1 MKMNQRWTEPF
12 ARRRFFRAGAM
23 GLGFSALASML
34 MAQPSLASLRE
45 PKGNLSFMKGGPSQ
59 VDTDFKPA
67 LQRDHGK
74 PRLPSPRF
82 SRQDRNLLASP
93 WSFDRYGE
101 SGHAISELFPNL
113 SNHAD
118 ELCFVHS
125 LHGTN
130 PAHGAATLKLHT
142 GSDNLIRPGMG
153 AWVSYGLGSENENLP
168 AYVTI
173 CPTLAHGGAQ
183 NWGSAFLP
191 TVHQGCPIGNA
202 SDLADKAKIRHISNG
217 KLTFVQQRSQLAM
230 IRSLNESS
238 HLKGGFG
245 EERLNQR
252 IDSFELAFRM
262 QGSVPEAQDISGETL
277 STRKLYGLDTPLTK
291 DFGQQCL
298 MARRFAERGVRF
310 VQVTHSDQKVQW
322 DQHGNLRAGHAERAA
337 QVDLPIAGL
346 LSDLKARGM
355 LDDTLV
361 VWGGEFGRTPTVQG
375 PKMDGRDHN
384 PHGFTIWMAGG
395 GVKGGFA
402 YGSTDEYGYYA
413 QENPVHVHDFHATL
427 LALLGLDHEKLTY
440 RHAGRISDSP
450 AWREGGRDFRIER
463 DNRQSAE
470 VIEQSAESFAGDLN
484 SVQGRVINVLF
495 EFFFGFE
502 IGVLISNFRCDAS

>member
-1 MKMNQRWTEPF
+1 MNQRLTEPF
-12 ARRRFFRAGAM
+12 ARRAFFRTGAM
-23 GLGFSALASML
+23 GLGFSALTSL
-34 MAQPSLASLRE
+34 LTGKINPSRFPQRAKRVIFL
-45 PKGNLSFMKGGPSQ
+45 FMKGGPSQ
-59 VDTDFKPA
+59 VDTFDYKPA

-74 PRLPSPRF
+74 PLPFAKPKVQF
-82 SRQDRNLLASP
+82 AKTGNLLASP
-93 WSFDRYGE
+93 WSFDRYGDC
-101 SGHAISELFPNL
+101 GHAISELFPKL
-113 SNHAD
+113 SGHAD
-118 ELCFVHS
+118 DLCFIHS

-130 PAHGAATLKLHT
+130 PAHGGATLKLHT
-142 GSDNLIRPGMG
+142 GSDNFIRPGMG
-153 AWVSYGLGSENENLP
+153 SWVSYGLGSENENLP

-202 SDLADKAKIRHISNG
+202 SDLAENAKVRHISNSG
-217 KLTFVQQRSQLAM
+217 LNFAQQKAQLDM
-230 IRSLNESS
+230 IRVLNQSSPSGGSLA
-238 HLKGGFG
+238 

-252 IDSFELAFRM
+252 IDTFELAFRM
-262 QGSVPEAQDISGETL
+262 QGSIPEAQDLASETL
-277 STRKLYGLDTPLTK
+277 PTRRLYGLDSPLTR
-291 DFGQQCL
+291 DFGGQCL

-427 LALLGLDHEKLTY
+427 LALLGLDHEQLTY
-440 RHAGRISDSP
+440 RHAGR
-450 AWREGGRDFRIER
+450 DFRLT
-463 DNRQSAE
+463 DVS
-470 VIEQSAESFAGDLN
+470 
-484 SVQGRVINVLF
+484 GRVVD
-495 EFFFGFE
+495 E
-502 IGVLISNFRCDAS
+502 IFS

>member
-1 MKMNQRWTEPF
+1 MDDFAHQLAAAAARVWQADSRKEDEELAQLKLVLQCQWTLVRQYACMKASSGDPRLYWADSFRHRFKTPLPSDQRVLELLPPDAAQLVRNKYLTVTIGLSLSTYSPTTPSYDPTRPSYSPTSPSYRDTGERTWYITWT
-12 ARRRFFRAGAM
+12 
-23 GLGFSALASML
+23 LDVHALANDKLEELKNEEAGLPPAKRAKKAEGEAEDAASNFTRAHL
-34 MAQPSLASLRE
+34 EAEAEIRKQVREEIATQAKDEANATTHTTTDAANAKAKKQEDAQAE
-45 PKGNLSFMKGGPSQ
+45 
-59 VDTDFKPA
+59 
-67 LQRDHGK
+67 
-74 PRLPSPRF
+74 
-82 SRQDRNLLASP
+82 
-93 WSFDRYGE
+93 
-101 SGHAISELFPNL
+101 
-113 SNHAD
+113 
-118 ELCFVHS
+118 
-125 LHGTN
+125 
-130 PAHGAATLKLHT
+130 
-142 GSDNLIRPGMG
+142 
-153 AWVSYGLGSENENLP
+153 
-168 AYVTI
+168 
-173 CPTLAHGGAQ
+173 
-183 NWGSAFLP
+183 
-191 TVHQGCPIGNA
+191 
-202 SDLADKAKIRHISNG
+202 KAKIRHISNG
-217 KLTFVQQRSQLAM
+217 NLNFVQQRSQLAM

-262 QGSVPEAQDISGETL
+262 QGSIPEAQDLSGETL
-277 STRKLYGLDTPLTK
+277 STRKLYGLDVPLTK

-310 VQVTHSDQKVQW
+310 MQVTHSDQKVQW

-361 VWGGEFGRTPTVQG
+361 IWGGEFGRTPTVQG

-440 RHAGRISDSP
+440 RHAGRDF
-450 AWREGGRDFRIER
+450 RLTDVGGRVVHEI
-463 DNRQSAE
+463 
-470 VIEQSAESFAGDLN
+470 FA
-484 SVQGRVINVLF
+484 
-495 EFFFGFE
+495 
-502 IGVLISNFRCDAS
+502 

>member
-1 MKMNQRWTEPF
+1 
-12 ARRRFFRAGAM
+12 M

-34 MAQPSLASLRE
+34 HGKARPSRYPQRAKRVIFL
-45 PKGNLSFMKGGPSQ
+45 FMKGGPSQ
-59 VDTDFKPA
+59 VDTFDFKPA

-74 PRLPSPRF
+74 PLPFAKPKVQF
-82 SRQDRNLLASP
+82 AKTGNLLASP

-217 KLTFVQQRSQLAM
+217 
-230 IRSLNESS
+230 
-238 HLKGGFG
+238 
-245 EERLNQR
+245 RLNFVNR
-252 IDSFELAFRM
+252 E
-262 QGSVPEAQDISGETL
+262 ISA
-277 STRKLYGLDTPLTK
+277 RHDTIL
-291 DFGQQCL
+291 
-298 MARRFAERGVRF
+298 E
-310 VQVTHSDQKVQW
+310 
-322 DQHGNLRAGHAERAA
+322 
-337 QVDLPIAGL
+337 
-346 LSDLKARGM
+346 
-355 LDDTLV
+355 
-361 VWGGEFGRTPTVQG
+361 
-375 PKMDGRDHN
+375 
-384 PHGFTIWMAGG
+384 
-395 GVKGGFA
+395 
-402 YGSTDEYGYYA
+402 
-413 QENPVHVHDFHATL
+413 
-427 LALLGLDHEKLTY
+427 
-440 RHAGRISDSP
+440 
-450 AWREGGRDFRIER
+450 
-463 DNRQSAE
+463 
-470 VIEQSAESFAGDLN
+470 
-484 SVQGRVINVLF
+484 
-495 EFFFGFE
+495 
-502 IGVLISNFRCDAS
+502 